1 MGDLLRFEKLDW
13 RFLVQTSGERK
24 TFDRINGMDR
34 MDLVDGMDG
43 MELEGGSGN
52 DAVPQVRKERKVF
65 LRGL

>member
-1 MGDLLRFEKLDW
+1 
-13 RFLVQTSGERK
+13 
-24 TFDRINGMDR
+24 MDR